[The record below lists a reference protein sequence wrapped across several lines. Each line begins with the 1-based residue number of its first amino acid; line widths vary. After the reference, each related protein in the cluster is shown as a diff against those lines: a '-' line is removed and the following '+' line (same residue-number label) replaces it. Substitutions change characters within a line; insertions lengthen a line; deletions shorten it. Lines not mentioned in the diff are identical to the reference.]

1 LHQSFARENKDVS
14 IKTQFVV
21 IREAVEVVLG
31 RLECLPP
38 SDAREQLR
46 SRIQDCAQ
54 DAEMWSASWPT
65 PREMD
70 VLTKRVLSLHVEVTK
85 AERATAIAKGGGAAA

>member
-1 LHQSFARENKDVS
+1 MS
-14 IKTQFVV
+14 INTQFVV
-21 IREAVEVVLG
+21 IREAVEVVL
-31 RLECLPP
+31 RHLECLPP

-70 VLTKRVLSLHVEVTK
+70 VLMKRVLALHVEVTK
-85 AERATAIAKGGGAAA
+85 VERAAAGPKGGAVTA